1 MKWMLTTEV
10 KPLSPPITYQDSI
23 LMVGSCFT
31 ENMAGYLR
39 DYKFSVMDNPQGI
52 LFNPVSVL
60 SCLQR
65 ITNCQ
70 SLTEKELFFYNDC
83 YHSWDHHG
91 EFSSPRIADC
101 LDVINAS
108 IIQAHDYM
116 KKAGMLVI
124 TLGSAW
130 VYQLTEAAPLYQPDK
145 VVANNHQAPANWFEK
160 ELLQPATIVDAFA
173 AWLEPLLKK
182 QPTLR
187 VLLTVS
193 PVRHL
198 REGTIQNNLSK
209 AVLLQAVHRLAT
221 LFEAVHYFPAYELV
235 VDDLRDYRFY
245 AEDLVHPNY
254 QATKYVWEHWVKA
267 CVDDES
273 RNIMAA
279 VKDIRLAFQHLPLH
293 PDTPRH
299 QNFLK
304 EYARKTADLLS
315 AYSWLKLEEELAYF
329 SAAQ

>member
-10 KPLSPPITYQDSI
+10 KPLSPPITFQDSI

-70 SLTEKELFFYNDC
+70 SFTEKELFFYNDC

-245 AEDLVHPNY
+245 SEDLVHPNY

-315 AYSWLKLEEELAYF
+315 AYPWLKLEEELAYF

>member
-160 ELLQPATIVDAFA
+160 DLLQPATIVDAFA

-304 EYARKTADLLS
+304 EYARKTADFLS
-315 AYSWLKLEEELAYF
+315 AYSWL
-329 SAAQ
+329 

>member
-70 SLTEKELFFYNDC
+70 SFTEKELFFYNDC

-273 RNIMAA
+273 RNIMAS

>member
-10 KPLSPPITYQDSI
+10 KPLSPPITFQDSI

-160 ELLQPATIVDAFA
+160 ELLEPATIVDAFA

-315 AYSWLKLEEELAYF
+315 AYPWLKLEEELAYF

>member
-39 DYKFSVMDNPQGI
+39 DYKFSVMDNQQGI

-273 RNIMAA
+273 RNIMAS

-315 AYSWLKLEEELAYF
+315 AYPWLKLEEELAYF

>member
-70 SLTEKELFFYNDC
+70 SFTEKELFFYNDC

-315 AYSWLKLEEELAYF
+315 AYPWLKLEEELAYF

>member
-145 VVANNHQAPANWFEK
+145 VVANNHQVPANWFEK

-315 AYSWLKLEEELAYF
+315 AYPWLKLEEELAYF

>member
-10 KPLSPPITYQDSI
+10 KPLSPPMTYQDSI

-70 SLTEKELFFYNDC
+70 SFTEKELFFYNDC

-315 AYSWLKLEEELAYF
+315 AYPWLKLEEELAYF

>member
-70 SLTEKELFFYNDC
+70 SFTEKELFFYNDC

>member
-1 MKWMLTTEV
+1 MKWMLSTEV
-10 KPLSPPITYQDSI
+10 KPLSPPISYRDSI

-39 DYKFSVMDNPQGI
+39 DHKFSVMDNPQGI

-65 ITNCQ
+65 ITDCRH
-70 SLTEKELFFYNDC
+70 LTEQDLFFYNDC
-83 YHSWDHHG
+83 YHSWEHHG
-91 EFSSPRIADC
+91 EFSSPRMDDS

-108 IIQAHDYM
+108 ITRAHHFLHD
-116 KKAGMLVI
+116 AGMLVI

-130 VYQLTEAAPLYQPDK
+130 VYQLTEMAPLYQPGK
-145 VVANNHQAPANWFEK
+145 VVANNHQAPANWFQK

-173 AWLEPLLKK
+173 AWLKPLLQK
-182 QPTLR
+182 QPRLR

-209 AVLLQAVHRLAT
+209 AVLLQAVHQLASI
-221 LFEAVHYFPAYELV
+221 FEGVHYFPAYELV

-254 QATKYVWEHWVKA
+254 QATKYVWENWVKA

-273 RNIMAA
+273 RDIMAS
-279 VKDIRLAFQHLPLH
+279 VKDIRLAFQHTPLH
-293 PDTPRH
+293 PDTARH

-304 EYARKTADLLS
+304 EYARKTIELMA
-315 AYSWLKLEEELAYF
+315 AHPWLKLEDELAYF
-329 SAAQ
+329 SSAE

>member
-1 MKWMLTTEV
+1 
-10 KPLSPPITYQDSI
+10 
-23 LMVGSCFT
+23 
-31 ENMAGYLR
+31 
-39 DYKFSVMDNPQGI
+39 
-52 LFNPVSVL
+52 
-60 SCLQR
+60 
-65 ITNCQ
+65 
-70 SLTEKELFFYNDC
+70 
-83 YHSWDHHG
+83 
-91 EFSSPRIADC
+91 
-101 LDVINAS
+101 VINGS
-108 IIQAHDYM
+108 ITQAHDYI
-116 KKAGMLVI
+116 KNAGMLVI

-130 VYQLTEAAPLYQPDK
+130 VYQLTEAAPMYKPGK
-145 VVANNHQAPANWFEK
+145 VVANNHQAPANWFKK
-160 ELLQPATIVDAFA
+160 ELLQPATIVDAYA
-173 AWLEPLLKK
+173 AWLEPLLNNH
-182 QPTLR
+182 PTLR

-209 AVLLQAVHRLAT
+209 AVLLQAVHQLASH
-221 LFEAVHYFPAYELV
+221 FEAVHYFPAYELV

-254 QATKYVWEHWVKA
+254 QATKYVWENWVKA

-304 EYARKTADLLS
+304 EYAIKTADLLL
-315 AYSWLKLEEELAYF
+315 AYPWLKLEDELAYF
-329 SAAQ
+329 SSAQ

>member
-70 SLTEKELFFYNDC
+70 SFTEKELFFYNDC

-198 REGTIQNNLSK
+198 REGTIQN
-209 AVLLQAVHRLAT
+209 
-221 LFEAVHYFPAYELV
+221 
-235 VDDLRDYRFY
+235 
-245 AEDLVHPNY
+245 
-254 QATKYVWEHWVKA
+254 
-267 CVDDES
+267 
-273 RNIMAA
+273 
-279 VKDIRLAFQHLPLH
+279 
-293 PDTPRH
+293 
-299 QNFLK
+299 
-304 EYARKTADLLS
+304 
-315 AYSWLKLEEELAYF
+315 
-329 SAAQ
+329 

>member
-273 RNIMAA
+273 RNIMAS

-315 AYSWLKLEEELAYF
+315 AYPWLKLEEELAYF